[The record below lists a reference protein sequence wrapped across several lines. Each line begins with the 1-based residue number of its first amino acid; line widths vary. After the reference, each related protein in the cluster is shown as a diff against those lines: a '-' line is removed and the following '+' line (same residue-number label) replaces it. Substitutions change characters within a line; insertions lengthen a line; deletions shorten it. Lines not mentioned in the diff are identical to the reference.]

1 MLNQKV
7 FETEFAGKKLSF
19 ETSDLAGQAN
29 ASVIGRYGDSAI
41 LVTVVMDSK
50 DVDLPYFPL
59 RIEYQERFYATGR
72 IMGARFIRREGRPS
86 DESVLAGRVIDRTV
100 RPLFN
105 DKLRREIQVVITPL
119 SLDPEQD
126 SDFLGLITTSVA
138 LSISNVPWA
147 GPVAGVKLTH
157 KDGKLVVNANK
168 PSLPKS
174 IDAVVV
180 KDEFEFDAFVAGTK
194 EKINMIELEGIDA
207 KEENIQAAFE
217 TAQKEI
223 ATLVAFQEK
232 IVKEIGKPKE
242 EVAFKD
248 LTEENKQKISAFV
261 TAEKIDAAIYCEDN
275 SERTKNIKK
284 LEEEL
289 AAHLEA
295 EGVDEDQRAFAN
307 GFVDKLIDKRMHERI
322 LAEEKRVD
330 SRPLDQIRPL
340 YSEVGLFARTHGSA
354 FFSRGTTQSL
364 AITTIAPPGQDQ
376 IVENTFKVGKNRFM
390 LHYNFPPYSV
400 GEVGMFRGVGRREIG
415 HGALAKKALENMMPS
430 LEDFPYAIRTVSEIV
445 SSNGSSSMATVCAS
459 TLSLLDAG
467 VPLKKPVAGIAMGLI
482 SSEDASQYK
491 ILTDIQ
497 GPEDH
502 FGDADFKVAGTSEGV
517 TAMQMDVKI
526 EGLTAPMLKDAM
538 EASKKARLQILEH
551 MKATLP
557 APKELSQYAPLIL
570 KTRIPVDK
578 IGELIGP
585 GGKNINGIIAST
597 GALAIDIEE
606 DGLVFISADSQEA
619 GKAALKQVEMI
630 AREFEIGEIVEG
642 PISRILEFGAIVDL
656 GGGRDGMVHVSEL
669 KNGFVKNVTDVVKEG
684 QVVKAKII
692 KVDNGKI
699 GLSMKALE
707 EKPKEVKKG

>member
-59 RIEYQERFYATGR
+59 RIEYQERFYAAGR

-86 DESVLAGRVIDRTV
+86 DESILAGRVIDRTV
-100 RPLFN
+100 RPLFD

-119 SLDPEQD
+119 SLDPEQE

-157 KDGKLVVNANK
+157 KDGKLLINANK

-174 IDAVVV
+174 IDAVEV

-217 TAQKEI
+217 AAQKEI

-275 SERTKNIKK
+275 SERTKNIKGI
-284 LEEEL
+284 EEEL

-295 EGVDEDQRAFAN
+295 EGVDEGQRAFAN

-330 SRPLDQIRPL
+330 SRPLDQIRTL

-400 GEVGMFRGVGRREIG
+400 GEVGMFRGAGRREVG

-430 LEDFPYAIRTVSEIV
+430 LEDFPYAVRTVSEIV

-551 MKATLP
+551 MKATLA

-606 DGLVFISADSQEA
+606 DGLVFISADNQEA

-630 AREFEIGEIVEG
+630 AREFQVGEIIEG
-642 PISRILEFGAIVDL
+642 PISRILEFGAIVDF
-656 GGGRDGMVHVSEL
+656 GGGRDGMIHVSEL

-692 KVDNGKI
+692 KVEGGKI

-707 EKPKEVKKG
+707 PKKEEPKK